1 MSLRRDQPALD
12 MLGAIL
18 DAILSYSGADDLGTV
33 GADLD
38 AAVGDLRANAQG
50 LLRRAAINTPLFN
63 CFDLARGTGMTFD
76 AMERLRTALAALTTT
91 DARAT
96 ILQARGMV
104 FCCIQEAAI
113 LADTTFPSRNEVERV
128 QGLATAAFTVSQ
140 DAMAD
145 LGDADTY
152 RALVGLRAAMVR
164 DLTDRA
170 RPLPQLVSY
179 SLANNPS
186 SLVLAQRLYGDASRA
201 DELVQENEVVNPLF
215 MPSNGRSLSA

>member
-12 MLGAIL
+12 MLGSIL
-18 DAILSYSGADDLGTV
+18 DALLSYSGADDLGTV

-63 CFDLARGTGMTFD
+63 CFDLARQTGMTFD
-76 AMERLRTALAALTTT
+76 AMERLRTAIAALMTS

-96 ILQARGMV
+96 ILQARSMV
-104 FCCIQEAAI
+104 FCCIQQATI

-128 QGLATAAFTVSQ
+128 QAIATAAFTVSQ
-140 DAMAD
+140 DAMAA

-170 RPLPQLVSY
+170 RPLPQLASY
-179 SLANNPS
+179 SLAFNPS

-201 DELVQENEVVNPLF
+201 DEVVLENEVVHPLF
-215 MPSNGRSLSA
+215 MPSTGRALSA